1 MTSSESRAMIKR
13 VCLLESN
20 TNIDDLIGIS
30 IDGLPTHEFTAN
42 GLGVGCFLTGAGR
55 VTHPRELF
63 SLSGNTELGMAWM
76 QQYPKYTSDNLETVG
91 TMFLKGATYYFVHEG
106 HPVIQMLRTSQVRNS
121 LS

>member
-1 MTSSESRAMIKR
+1 MIKR

-20 TNIDDLIGIS
+20 TNIDDIIGIS

-42 GLGVGCFLTGAGR
+42 GLGVGCFLTGSGR

-76 QQYPKYTSDNLETVG
+76 QQYPKYTSDNLVLDSFSKSYTPQSHSCPLLSA
-91 TMFLKGATYYFVHEG
+91 TFAYGAPRLGFPQCH
-106 HPVIQMLRTSQVRNS
+106 
-121 LS
+121 LSSPQ